1 MKKLSKILVV
11 GYGSIGK
18 RYIENISLNSKIKI
32 IVNTSRKEDKFLN
45 QKKCQIYKSIEDCIK
60 EKPDVAIICNPTDKH
75 VKISKISLKK
85 IRLKKIYWIITK
97 KNPFKKK
104 PFFSL
109 KERIS
114 KSKKAVKKYKK
125 IKVLYLDD
133 KIKSSRTINVINY
146 FRKTKKYGDLYL
158 ILGSD
163 SLLNF
168 HKWTSWK
175 KIVKLT
181 RLVVF
186 SRKGY
191 DKKSKESIVV
201 KYLNKK
207 NIIYI
212 NNKLINISSSNI
224 RKNNLNNF

>member
-1 MKKLSKILVV
+1 MLRHKKKEIGIL
-11 GYGSIGK
+11 GGSFDPPHEG
-18 RYIENISLNSKIKI
+18 
-32 IVNTSRKEDKFLN
+32 
-45 QKKCQIYKSIEDCIK
+45 
-60 EKPDVAIICNPTDKH
+60 H

-85 IRLKKIYWIITK
+85 IKLSKIFWVVTK
-97 KNPFKKK
+97 QNPFKKK

-109 KERIS
+109 KDRLS
-114 KSKKAVKKYKK
+114 KSKVSIKKYKN
-125 IKVLYLDD
+125 IKVLYLED

-146 FRKTKKYGDLYL
+146 FRRVKKQKNLYL

-163 SLLNF
+163 NLLKF

-175 KIVKLT
+175 KIAKLVK
-181 RLVVF
+181 LVVF

-191 DKKSKESIVV
+191 DKKSKESVVV

-212 NNKLINISSSNI
+212 NNKSINISSSNI
-224 RKNNLNNF
+224 KKKYFNKS

>member
-1 MKKLSKILVV
+1 MLTLNRKTIGLF
-11 GYGSIGK
+11 GGSFDPPHKG
-18 RYIENISLNSKIKI
+18 
-32 IVNTSRKEDKFLN
+32 
-45 QKKCQIYKSIEDCIK
+45 
-60 EKPDVAIICNPTDKH
+60 H
-75 VKISKISLKK
+75 VEISKISLKK
-85 IRLKKIYWIITK
+85 IKLKKIYWIITK

-109 KERIS
+109 KQRIS
-114 KSKKAVKKYKK
+114 KSKKAVKKYKR

-133 KIKSSRTINVINY
+133 KIKSSHTINVINY
-146 FRKTKKYGDLYL
+146 FRKIKKQKDLCL

-163 SLLNF
+163 NLLNF
-168 HKWTSWK
+168 HKWKSWK

-181 RLVVF
+181 KLIVF

-224 RKNNLNNF
+224 KKDYLKKF